1 MSAAPSGG
9 FRTTISPSSS
19 ASSSPGARRR
29 GPRQRERFLPPVRPA
44 SPRCMD
50 LALPAH
56 VLRDRLRKRE
66 LSAAELL
73 EAALARIAAVN
84 PAVNAVV
91 GLDAEL
97 ARAAAAE
104 SDRRLAAGAARP
116 LEGLPITIKDAFDE
130 GLRSTAGAPA
140 YKDRIPAVDAAP
152 VARLR

>member
-1 MSAAPSGG
+1 
-9 FRTTISPSSS
+9 
-19 ASSSPGARRR
+19 
-29 GPRQRERFLPPVRPA
+29 
-44 SPRCMD
+44 MD

-66 LSAAELL
+66 LSAAELI

-104 SDRRLAAGAARP
+104 SDRRLAAGAPRP
-116 LEGLPITIKDAFDE
+116 LAGLPITNTDAFADD

-152 VARLR
+152 VARLRAAGAVIVAKSNVPTFVTDFQ